1 VKFTLSKESWRIL
14 RGLAFISPNVAGFL
28 LFTLVPLALS
38 FFMAFSNWD
47 LQRHNMF
54 RNEPIGFT
62 GLANFLQLIRDPHF
76 WQYLG
81 NTFFLL
87 MGLPFSIA
95 GSLGAALLLHRSPM
109 DKYRGSLT
117 LLWGSGILV
126 GSCFVLAAIGFQASA
141 LMILMSGLFGLVL
154 ITGIAG
160 GSTVYRTLFY
170 LPHFTQ
176 GVAIFILWK
185 KLYNPTSGPINN
197 ALAPVIE
204 GIETIVLKAPPGTGS
219 ACLLLFV
226 LLILGIWHFGVRSFV
241 KSRLDQDYGTISL
254 LAGTGLLW
262 VPIVLMVWWLP
273 GNTGWLSLAAALITG
288 LAALWKPALWKFRTG
303 CPATR
308 GIGSGLLKGGI
319 LLVLQLVLVGIGL
332 VLFELPGWSR
342 EGLNPPLWLAD
353 YHWAKPSIMIM
364 SLWAAIGSNSMILYL
379 AGLSNISPELYEAA
393 DIDGAGKWQ
402 KFCHITWPQLAPVTF
417 FIVIMSFIY
426 GLQGG
431 FEMARTMTKG
441 GPAGATTTLSYF
453 VYTEGFETGRLGYAS
468 AVAWTLFLL
477 VFVATLFNWRFG
489 NRYVAD

>member
-1 VKFTLSKESWRIL
+1 MKKSSSKETKKVL

-28 LFTLVPLALS
+28 LFTLVPLFLS
-38 FFMAFSNWD
+38 VVMAFSNWD

-54 RNEPIGFT
+54 RDETIEFT
-62 GLANFLQLIRDPHF
+62 GLGNFIQLFQDPHF

-87 MGLPFSIA
+87 MGIPFSIA
-95 GSLGAALLLHRSPM
+95 GSLGAALLLQRNPRE
-109 DKYRGSLT
+109 KYRGSLV
-117 LLWGSGILV
+117 LLWASGITASACLM
-126 GSCFVLAAIGFQASA
+126 LAAFGFGSSA
-141 LMILMSGLFGLVL
+141 IMILLSGLFGIVL
-154 ITGIAG
+154 LSGIAG

-185 KLYNPTSGPINN
+185 KLYNPTSGPINTT
-197 ALAPVIE
+197 LAPVIE
-204 GIETIVLKAPPGTGS
+204 QIEQITTGLPSGVGPAGLVCFLIFLLGLFYLCTRMFAKSWKEGDCGFISLIVGLGLAFLP
-219 ACLLLFV
+219 FV
-226 LLILGIWHFGVRSFV
+226 LMIRWLPAEWGWLVLACALVVLILNFMN
-241 KSRLDQDYGTISL
+241 
-254 LAGTGLLW
+254 AGKWIGRIKCSPT
-262 VPIVLMVWWLP
+262 
-273 GNTGWLSLAAALITG
+273 SA
-288 LAALWKPALWKFRTG
+288 
-303 CPATR
+303 
-308 GIGSGLLKGGI
+308 IGSSFLKGGI
-319 LLVLQLVLVGIGL
+319 FLFLQMVLLGLGL
-332 VLFELPGWSR
+332 VLLYLPEWSR
-342 EGLNPPLWLAD
+342 EGLEAPMWLAD
-353 YHWAKPSIMIM
+353 YYWAKPAIMIM

-393 DIDGAGKWQ
+393 DIDGAGRWQ

-468 AVAWTLFLL
+468 AVAWVLFLL

>member
-1 VKFTLSKESWRIL
+1 MKRLSAKETRRVL

-28 LFTLVPLALS
+28 LFTLVPLVLS
-38 FFMAFSNWD
+38 LFMAFSNWD

-54 RNEPIGFT
+54 RDEAIEFT
-62 GLANFLQLIRDPHF
+62 GLSNFILLFQDPHF

-87 MGLPFSIA
+87 MGIPFSIA
-95 GSLGAALLLHRSPM
+95 GSLGAALLLHHNPK
-109 DKYRGSLT
+109 DKYRGSLV
-117 LLWGSGILV
+117 LLWGSGVTAAACLL
-126 GSCFVLAAIGFQASA
+126 LAAFGFGSSA
-141 LMILMSGLFGLVL
+141 IMILLSGLFGMVL
-154 ITGIAG
+154 LTGMAG

-185 KLYNPTSGPINN
+185 KLYNPTSGPINTT
-197 ALAPVIE
+197 LAPVIDGVE
-204 GIETIVLKAPPGTGS
+204 GLAIALPS
-219 ACLLLFV
+219 AAGLAGLLLAMLV
-226 LLILGIWHFGVRSFV
+226 ILWLFHLCARGFARSWSEGDCGILS
-241 KSRLDQDYGTISL
+241 
-254 LAGTGLLW
+254 
-262 VPIVLMVWWLP
+262 VLMGLALAVLPFVFMVLWLP
-273 GNTGWLSLAAALITG
+273 GKTGWMG
-288 LAALWKPALWKFRTG
+288 LACALVILLFNFAKAGRSSSIMR
-303 CPATR
+303 CPASTA
-308 GIGSGLLKGGI
+308 IGTSLLKGGI
-319 LLVLQLVLVGIGL
+319 YLFLQMVLLGIGL
-332 VLFELPGWSR
+332 VLFSLPEWSR
-342 EGLNPPLWLAD
+342 EGLDPPMWLAD
-353 YHWAKPSIMIM
+353 YYWAKPSIMIM

-393 DIDGAGKWQ
+393 EIDGAGRWQ

-477 VFVATLFNWRFG
+477 VFTATIFNWRFG